1 MNEPVTIGSQKWY
14 WKETKME
21 RIIYSDRKEL
31 IIGTKYK
38 MTAENGI
45 LYIYIRRDN
54 GIIAKRPYAKYKIEV
69 VKWRKEK

>member
-1 MNEPVTIGSQKWY
+1 
-14 WKETKME
+14 ME
-21 RIIYSDRKEL
+21 RIIYSDRKGQ

-38 MTAENGI
+38 MTTENGI

-69 VKWRKEK
+69 IK

>member
-1 MNEPVTIGSQKWY
+1 
-14 WKETKME
+14 ME
-21 RIIYSDRKEL
+21 RIIYSDRKGQ

-38 MTAENGI
+38 MTTENGI

-69 VKWRKEK
+69 IKWNEKRRDKYVWQFELI